1 MHVLMSFA
9 RNSGGPEDNRPKF
22 LVGWAEEMLN
32 KISID
37 IFRESD
43 KTIVTK
49 KRVNKENS
57 KH

>member
-22 LVGWAEEMLN
+22 LVDWAEEMKN
-32 KISID
+32 KLSID
-37 IFRESD
+37 ILRESD

-49 KRVNKENS
+49 KRVDKEDS